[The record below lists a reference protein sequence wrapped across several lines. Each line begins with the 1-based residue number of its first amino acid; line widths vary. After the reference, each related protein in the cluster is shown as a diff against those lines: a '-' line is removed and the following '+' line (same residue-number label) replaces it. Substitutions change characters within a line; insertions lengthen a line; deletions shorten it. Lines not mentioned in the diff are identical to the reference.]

1 MQRTVAPLLPELRSI
16 SFDQRG
22 VGSSTCR
29 DGRYDIPAYLADI
42 EAIRETLAL
51 SSWHVLGHDWG
62 GLLAQIYAANF
73 PERARSL
80 VLSSSSL
87 GVGNLWR
94 KTKRS
99 HFG

>member
-1 MQRTVAPLLPELRSI
+1 MQRTVPPLLPELRSI

-51 SSWHVLGHDWG
+51 SSWHVLGHSWG

-94 KTKRS
+94 ETKRS